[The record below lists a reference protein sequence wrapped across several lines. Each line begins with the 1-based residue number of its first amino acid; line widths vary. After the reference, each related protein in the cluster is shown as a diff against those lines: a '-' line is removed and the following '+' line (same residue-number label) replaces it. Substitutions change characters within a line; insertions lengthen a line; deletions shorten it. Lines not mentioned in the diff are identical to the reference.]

1 MKVTIDRIEGKM
13 AVVELEDG
21 TMADLPLLLVP
32 NAQEGMTVNITV
44 ESGDMK
50 ERKKHIR
57 SLMNDLFE

>member
-21 TMADLPLLLVP
+21 TTADLPLILVP

-44 ESGDMK
+44 ESDGME